1 MLGVDRNC
9 PGWEINLLTSP
20 NRCVTVDVKDM
31 NLNSNF
37 KFLRKKRGLTQESLA
52 ENLGIS
58 RSKLAGYE
66 LNINP
71 PLDTLVKIS
80 DYLGVSTD
88 ILLREDLS
96 SYSEYK
102 LRELLETDQ
111 FLRGRK
117 LRILATTVDEQG
129 RELIEVVSQRVKASY
144 LAGFSDPEFI
154 AELPRFTLP
163 FLPMDKKHR
172 VFQVDG
178 DSMLPVPDGAW
189 IVCEYMEDWTAI
201 KDGERY
207 VIVTEHDG
215 VTFKI
220 AYNKIIE
227 EQKLLLCS
235 ANPIYAPFE
244 VEAEQIRE
252 VWKFRLA
259 MS

>member
-1 MLGVDRNC
+1 
-9 PGWEINLLTSP
+9 
-20 NRCVTVDVKDM
+20 M
-31 NLNSNF
+31 NLNSNL
-37 KFLRKKRGLTQESLA
+37 KFLRKKKGLTQEALA
-52 ENLGIS
+52 EALGIS

-71 PLDTLVKIS
+71 PIETLVKIS
-80 DYLGVSTD
+80 DYLRVSLD
-88 ILLREDLS
+88 ILVKEDLS

-111 FLRGRK
+111 FLRGRN
-117 LRILATTVDEQG
+117 LRILATTVDDQG
-129 RELIEVVSQRVKASY
+129 RELIEVVSQRAKASY

-154 AELPRFTLP
+154 AELPRFALP

-178 DSMLPVPDGAW
+178 DSMLPIPDGAW
-189 IVCEYMEDWTAI
+189 IVCEYMDDWMAI

-207 VIVTEHDG
+207 VIVTEQDG

-220 AYNKIIE
+220 AYNRIKE

-235 ANPIYAPFE
+235 ANPIYVPFE
-244 VEAEQIRE
+244 VEIEQVRE
-252 VWKFRLA
+252 VWRYRLA
-259 MS
+259 MV

>member
-1 MLGVDRNC
+1 
-9 PGWEINLLTSP
+9 
-20 NRCVTVDVKDM
+20 M
-31 NLNSNF
+31 NLNNNI
-37 KFLRKKRGLTQESLA
+37 KFLRKKKGLTQEVLA
-52 ENLGIS
+52 EALGIS

-71 PLDTLVKIS
+71 PIETLVKIS
-80 DYLGVSTD
+80 DYLRVSLD
-88 ILLREDLS
+88 ILVKENLS
-96 SYSEYK
+96 SYTEYK

-117 LRILATTVDEQG
+117 LRILATTVDDQG
-129 RELIEVVSQRVKASY
+129 RELIEVVSQRAKASY

-154 AELPRFTLP
+154 AELPRFALP

-178 DSMLPVPDGAW
+178 DSMLPIPDGAW
-189 IVCEYMEDWTAI
+189 IVCEYVDDWLAI

-207 VIVTEHDG
+207 VIVTEQDG

-220 AYNKIIE
+220 AYNRIKE

-235 ANPIYAPFE
+235 ANPIYVPFE
-244 VEAEQIRE
+244 VEIEQVRE
-252 VWKFRLA
+252 MWRYRLA
-259 MS
+259 MV

>member
-1 MLGVDRNC
+1 MILTN
-9 PGWEINLLTSP
+9 NLKL
-20 NRCVTVDVKDM
+20 
-31 NLNSNF
+31 
-37 KFLRKKRGLTQESLA
+37 LRKKKNLTQEMLA
-52 ENLGIS
+52 STLGIS

-66 LNINP
+66 SSVNP

-80 DYLGVSTD
+80 DTLGVSVD

-129 RELIEVVSQRVKASY
+129 RELIEVVSQRAKASY
-144 LAGFSDPEFI
+144 LAGFADPEYI
-154 AELPRFTLP
+154 AELPRFALP

-178 DSMLPVPDGAW
+178 DSMLPIPDGAW
-189 IVCEYMEDWTAI
+189 IVCEYVDDWLSI
-201 KDGERY
+201 KNGERY
-207 VIVTEHDG
+207 VVVTEQDG
-215 VTFKI
+215 VTFKL
-220 AYNKIIE
+220 AYNRIQTEK
-227 EQKLLLCS
+227 KLLLCS
-235 ANPIYAPFE
+235 ANPIYPPFE
-244 VEAEQIRE
+244 VEIEQVRE
-252 VWKFRLA
+252 IWKYRLA

>member
-1 MLGVDRNC
+1 MYLH
-9 PGWEINLLTSP
+9 
-20 NRCVTVDVKDM
+20 
-31 NLNSNF
+31 SNI
-37 KFLRKKRGLTQESLA
+37 KILRKKKGLTQEALA
-52 ENLGIS
+52 ERLAIS

-66 LNINP
+66 LAISP
-71 PLDTLVKIS
+71 PLDVIVRIAENFNVSIDTLIK
-80 DYLGVSTD
+80 
-88 ILLREDLS
+88 EDLV

-111 FLRGRK
+111 FLRGRR
-117 LRILATTVDEQG
+117 LRILATTVDDQG
-129 RELIEVVSQRVKASY
+129 RELIEVVSQKVKASY

-154 AELPRFTLP
+154 AELPRFALP

-178 DSMLPVPDGAW
+178 DSMLPIPDGAW

-207 VIVTEHDG
+207 VIVTEQDG

-220 AYNKIIE
+220 AYNRIKE

-235 ANPIYAPFE
+235 ANPIYVPFE

-252 VWKFRLA
+252 VWKYRLA

>member
-1 MLGVDRNC
+1 
-9 PGWEINLLTSP
+9 
-20 NRCVTVDVKDM
+20 M
-31 NLNSNF
+31 NLNNNI
-37 KFLRKKRGLTQESLA
+37 KFLRKKKGLTQESLA
-52 ENLGIS
+52 EILGIS

-71 PLDTLVKIS
+71 PLETLVKFS
-80 DYLGVSTD
+80 DQLGVSTD

-117 LRILATTVDEQG
+117 LRILATTVDDQG
-129 RELIEVVSQRVKASY
+129 RELIEVVSQRAKASY

-154 AELPRFTLP
+154 AELPRFALP

-178 DSMLPVPDGAW
+178 DSMLPIPDGAW
-189 IVCEYMEDWTAI
+189 IVCEYVDDWLAI

-207 VIVTEHDG
+207 VIVTEQDG

-220 AYNKIIE
+220 AYNRIKE

-235 ANPIYAPFE
+235 ANPIYVPFE
-244 VEAEQIRE
+244 VEIEQVRE
-252 VWKFRLA
+252 VWRYRLA
-259 MS
+259 MV

>member
-1 MLGVDRNC
+1 MY
-9 PGWEINLLTSP
+9 
-20 NRCVTVDVKDM
+20 
-31 NLNSNF
+31 LNSNL
-37 KFLRKKRGLTQESLA
+37 KFLRKKKGLTQEALA
-52 ENLGIS
+52 EALTIS

-66 LNINP
+66 LTITP
-71 PLDTLVKIS
+71 PLDAMVRISDFFKVSLDILVK
-80 DYLGVSTD
+80 
-88 ILLREDLS
+88 EDLS

-117 LRILATTVDEQG
+117 LRILATTVNEQG
-129 RELIEVVSQRVKASY
+129 RELIEVVSQRAKASY
-144 LAGFSDPEFI
+144 LAGFSDPEYI
-154 AELPRFTLP
+154 AELPRFALP

-178 DSMLPVPDGAW
+178 DSMLPIPDGAW
-189 IVCEYMEDWTAI
+189 IVCEYVDDWTAI

-207 VIVTEHDG
+207 VIVTEQDG

-220 AYNKIIE
+220 AYNKIKE

-235 ANPIYAPFE
+235 ANPIYVPFE
-244 VEAEQIRE
+244 IEIEQLRE
-252 VWKFRLA
+252 VWRYRLA

>member
-1 MLGVDRNC
+1 MYLH
-9 PGWEINLLTSP
+9 
-20 NRCVTVDVKDM
+20 
-31 NLNSNF
+31 SNI
-37 KFLRKKRGLTQESLA
+37 KILRKKKGLTQEALA
-52 ENLGIS
+52 ERLMIS

-66 LNINP
+66 LTISP
-71 PLDTLVKIS
+71 PLDVIVRIGES
-80 DYLGVSTD
+80 FNVSMD
-88 ILLREDLS
+88 MLIKEDLA
-96 SYSEYK
+96 SYSEFK

-129 RELIEVVSQRVKASY
+129 RELIEVVSQKVKASY

-154 AELPRFTLP
+154 AELPRFALP

-178 DSMLPVPDGAW
+178 DSMLPIPDGAW
-189 IVCEYMEDWTAI
+189 IVCEYVDDWMAI

-207 VIVTEHDG
+207 VIVTEQDG

-220 AYNKIIE
+220 AYNKIKD

-244 VEAEQIRE
+244 VEAEQVRE
-252 VWKFRLA
+252 VWRYRLA
-259 MS
+259 MV

>member
-1 MLGVDRNC
+1 MV
-9 PGWEINLLTSP
+9 S
-20 NRCVTVDVKDM
+20 
-31 NLNSNF
+31 LNSNL
-37 KFLRKKRGLTQESLA
+37 KFLRKKKKLTQESLA
-52 ENLGIS
+52 QSLGIS

-71 PLDTLVKIS
+71 PLDALVKIS
-80 DYLGVSTD
+80 DQLGVSTD

-117 LRILATTVDEQG
+117 LRILATTVDDQG
-129 RELIEVVSQRVKASY
+129 RELIEVVSQRAKASY

-154 AELPRFTLP
+154 AELPRFALP

-178 DSMLPVPDGAW
+178 DSMLPIPDGAW
-189 IVCEYMEDWTAI
+189 IVCEYVDDWLAI
-201 KDGERY
+201 KDGERF
-207 VIVTEHDG
+207 VIVTEQDG

-220 AYNKIIE
+220 AYNRIKD

-235 ANPIYAPFE
+235 ANPIYVPFE
-244 VEAEQIRE
+244 VEIEQVRE
-252 VWKFRLA
+252 VWKYRLS
-259 MS
+259 MV

>member
-1 MLGVDRNC
+1 MTLSTN
-9 PGWEINLLTSP
+9 IKL
-20 NRCVTVDVKDM
+20 
-31 NLNSNF
+31 
-37 KFLRKKRGLTQESLA
+37 LRKQKSFTQEIMASA
-52 ENLGIS
+52 IGIS

-66 LNINP
+66 LNVNP

-80 DYLGVSTD
+80 DTLGVSVD

-117 LRILATTVDEQG
+117 LRILATTVDDQG
-129 RELIEVVSQRVKASY
+129 RELIEVVSQRAKASY
-144 LAGFSDPEFI
+144 LAGFADPEYI
-154 AELPRFTLP
+154 SELPRFALP
-163 FLPMDKKHR
+163 FLPTDKKHR

-178 DSMLPVPDGAW
+178 DSMLPIPDGAW
-189 IVCEYMEDWTAI
+189 IICEYVDDWLAV

-207 VIVTEHDG
+207 VIVTEQDG
-215 VTFKI
+215 VTFKL
-220 AYNKIIE
+220 AYNRIQS

-235 ANPIYAPFE
+235 ANPIYPPFE
-244 VEAEQIRE
+244 VEIEQVRE
-252 VWKFRLA
+252 IWKYRLA

>member
-1 MLGVDRNC
+1 MILNT
-9 PGWEINLLTSP
+9 NLKL
-20 NRCVTVDVKDM
+20 
-31 NLNSNF
+31 
-37 KFLRKKRGLTQESLA
+37 LRKEKRLTQETMSTGI
-52 ENLGIS
+52 GIS

-66 LNINP
+66 LNVNP
-71 PLDTLVKIS
+71 PLETLVKIS
-80 DYLGVSTD
+80 DYLNVSVD
-88 ILLREDLS
+88 ILLREDLA

-129 RELIEVVSQRVKASY
+129 RELIEVVSQKVKASY

-154 AELPRFTLP
+154 AELPRFALP

-178 DSMLPVPDGAW
+178 DSMLPIPDGAW
-189 IVCEYMEDWTAI
+189 IVCEYMDDWMAI

-207 VIVTEHDG
+207 VIVTEQDG

-220 AYNKIIE
+220 AYNRIVSD
-227 EQKLLLCS
+227 QKLLLCS
-235 ANPIYAPFE
+235 ANPIYPPFE
-244 VEAEQIRE
+244 VEIEQVRE
-252 VWKFRLA
+252 VWKYRLA

>member
-1 MLGVDRNC
+1 MYLH
-9 PGWEINLLTSP
+9 
-20 NRCVTVDVKDM
+20 
-31 NLNSNF
+31 SNI
-37 KFLRKKRGLTQESLA
+37 KILRKKKGLTQEALA
-52 ENLGIS
+52 ERLAIS

-66 LNINP
+66 LSISP
-71 PLDTLVKIS
+71 PLDVIVRIAENFNVSIDTLIK
-80 DYLGVSTD
+80 
-88 ILLREDLS
+88 EDLA
-96 SYSEYK
+96 SYSEFK

-129 RELIEVVSQRVKASY
+129 RELIEVVSQKVKASY

-154 AELPRFTLP
+154 AELPRFALP

-178 DSMLPVPDGAW
+178 DSMLPIPDGAW

-207 VIVTEHDG
+207 VIVTEQDG

-220 AYNKIIE
+220 AYNQIKE
-227 EQKLLLCS
+227 AQKLLLCS
-235 ANPIYAPFE
+235 ANPIYVPFE
-244 VEAEQIRE
+244 VEAEQIQE
-252 VWKFRLA
+252 VWKYRLA

>member
-1 MLGVDRNC
+1 MILTN
-9 PGWEINLLTSP
+9 NLKL
-20 NRCVTVDVKDM
+20 
-31 NLNSNF
+31 
-37 KFLRKKRGLTQESLA
+37 LRKQKTLTQETMASA
-52 ENLGIS
+52 IGIS

-66 LNINP
+66 LNVNP
-71 PLDTLVKIS
+71 PLETLVKIS
-80 DYLGVSTD
+80 DYLGVSVD
-88 ILLREDLS
+88 ILLREDLT
-96 SYSEYK
+96 SYSPYK

-117 LRILATTVDEQG
+117 LRILATTVDDQG
-129 RELIEVVSQRVKASY
+129 RELIEVVSQRAKASY

-154 AELPRFTLP
+154 ADLPRFALP

-178 DSMLPVPDGAW
+178 DSMLPIPDGAW
-189 IVCEYMEDWTAI
+189 IVCEYVDDWLAI

-207 VIVTEHDG
+207 VIITEQDG

-220 AYNKIIE
+220 AYNRITS

-235 ANPIYAPFE
+235 ANPIYPPFE
-244 VEAEQIRE
+244 VEIEQVRE
-252 VWKFRLA
+252 VWRYRLA